1 MMWQATLFGYDRTHK
16 KWSFEYEDTIYKIY
30 DWNKDLAGYFFPRY
44 DAVLERQTA
53 EDNENLDT
61 HTEAIDKINKH
72 HQRIDGGQL
81 MIPMVKLSLLDHEEG
96 LDLDY
101 TIHALD
107 TSLQRTKM
115 WKQWLERNNGEFGI
129 IGVAAYTARED
140 RNMLTIVFDMHLNI
154 VLGEKEIALS
164 LTPLL
169 NKLRLDEML

>member
-1 MMWQATLFGYDRTHK
+1 LFGHDRTHN

-44 DAVLERQTA
+44 DAVLGRQTA

-61 HTEAIDKINKH
+61 HTEAIDKMNKH

-101 TIHALD
+101 TIHALE
-107 TSLQRTKM
+107 TSLQRTKE
-115 WKQWLERNNGEFGI
+115 WKQWLERNKGEFGI

-140 RNMLTIVFDMHLNI
+140 RNMLTIVFDMHINI